1 MEKENTEE
9 NDAIMK
15 ATELKKPLTSY
26 LLFLEE
32 HREKVREENG
42 GSAASVVKILAEK
55 WRALTPEERKKYDD
69 LAKESKEAYG
79 KKLAEMGLTLEDI
92 KRVES
97 EKKKT
102 KQKKRKKLEE
112 NENKEANENDLEEEE
127 LTLQLGRIKR
137 LIRLDPA
144 FQKPNITESNDQENS
159 NVEKMMRM
167 SSDAATMITKTTEL
181 FIAHLAQCVWNHVS
195 KNLKRKTLTAND
207 LRDIINTNPRF
218 DFLRAP
224 MRTAFS
230 EQNSTDDIILSLNDT
245 KCVDS
250 TSDDAVSEKKK
261 RNR

>member
-1 MEKENTEE
+1 
-9 NDAIMK
+9 
-15 ATELKKPLTSY
+15 
-26 LLFLEE
+26 
-32 HREKVREENG
+32 
-42 GSAASVVKILAEK
+42 
-55 WRALTPEERKKYDD
+55 
-69 LAKESKEAYG
+69 
-79 KKLAEMGLTLEDI
+79 
-92 KRVES
+92 
-97 EKKKT
+97 
-102 KQKKRKKLEE
+102 
-112 NENKEANENDLEEEE
+112 LEEEE

-230 EQNSTDDIILSLNDT
+230 EQNSTDD
-245 KCVDS
+245 S
-250 TSDDAVSEKKK
+250 TPDDAVSEKKK
-261 RNR
+261 ETGEETTKNSKKK